1 VAQKIAD
8 ETANIFSMEAANLL
22 NVTNVNILS
31 KAKVESTPTSPKPK
45 LYLAISIV
53 IGLILGL
60 ALALLKEVF
69 DNKINKEEDI
79 EALGLSVLGV
89 TAYAQTSDFSN
100 PNYKKETLDSDTSM
114 SPGEQELSRL
124 SKRKKR

>member
-1 VAQKIAD
+1 
-8 ETANIFSMEAANLL
+8 EAANLL

-114 SPGEQELSRL
+114 SPDEQELSRL